1 MLLIYGSTG
10 YTGRLIV
17 AEALARGLRPTLVA
31 RNADAVRAQ
40 AEALGLEWRAAPLDD
55 AAKLDAALTGT
66 RVVIHCAGPF
76 AHTWR
81 AMSDACMRA
90 GAHYLD
96 ITGEIAVFEGLA
108 ARDVDAKAAGVM
120 LMPGTGFDVVPSDCL
135 AAHLAGRL
143 PDATHLALAFQ
154 AAGGV
159 SRGTSLTIIEG
170 LGQPGAVRRNGKIVF
185 VPQAWDTRAIDFGDG
200 RPRETMTIGWGD
212 VFTAYHSTGIPN
224 IAVYTAVPTTV
235 RLSAIAS
242 RHIGPVLRSGFV
254 QRMLRASVKRTIDG
268 PSAASRDGTA
278 SLLWGEATTASGAT
292 VTARLRAP
300 NAYTLT
306 AQTAVLIATKVLGG
320 NAPPGFQ
327 TPARAYGAEVILEI
341 PGVTRSSD

>member
-1 MLLIYGSTG
+1 
-10 YTGRLIV
+10 
-17 AEALARGLRPTLVA
+17 
-31 RNADAVRAQ
+31 VRTQ
-40 AEALGLEWRAAPLDD
+40 AEALGLEWRSAPLDD
-55 AAKLDAALTGT
+55 ATRLDAALRGAQ
-66 RVVIHCAGPF
+66 VVLHCAGPF
-76 AHTWR
+76 AQTWR
-81 AMSDACMRA
+81 AMSDACLRA

-108 ARDVDAKAAGVM
+108 ARDIEAKAAGVM

-135 AAHLAGRL
+135 AAHLAGQL
-143 PDATHLALAFQ
+143 PDATHLTLAFQ
-154 AAGGV
+154 ASGGA

-170 LGQPGAVRRNGKIVF
+170 LGQPGAVRRNGSIVS
-185 VPQAWDTRAIDFGDG
+185 VPQAWDSRAIDFGDG

-212 VFTAYHSTGIPN
+212 VSTAYHSTGIPN

-242 RHIGPVLRSGFV
+242 RYVGPVLRSALV
-254 QRMLRASVKRTIDG
+254 RRMLRASVRGTIDG
-268 PSAASRDGTA
+268 PDAATRAGTV
-278 SLLWGEATTASGAT
+278 SLLWGEATAANGAT

-306 AQTAVLIATKVLGG
+306 AQTAALIATKVLSG

-327 TPARAYGAEVILEI
+327 TPSRAYGAEVILEI

>member
-1 MLLIYGSTG
+1 M
-10 YTGRLIV
+10 
-17 AEALARGLRPTLVA
+17 A

-40 AEALGLEWRAAPLDD
+40 AEALGLEWRSAPLDD
-55 AAKLDAALTGT
+55 STKLDAALRGA
-66 RVVIHCAGPF
+66 RAVLHCAGPF
-76 AHTWR
+76 AKTWR
-81 AMSDACMRA
+81 PMSDACLRV

-108 ARDVDAKAAGVM
+108 ARDVEAKGAGVM

-135 AAHLAGRL
+135 AAHLAQRL
-143 PDATHLALAFQ
+143 PTATHLTLAFH
-154 AAGGV
+154 ADGGA
-159 SRGTSLTIIEG
+159 SRGTSLTIVEG
-170 LGQPGAVRRNGKIVF
+170 LGQPGAVRRNGKIVP

-212 VFTAYHSTGIPN
+212 VSTAYHSTGICN
-224 IAVYTAVPTTV
+224 ITVYTAVPSAM
-235 RLSAIAS
+235 RLSAVMS
-242 RHIGPVLRSGFV
+242 RYFGPVLRSGLV
-254 QRMLRASVKRTIDG
+254 QRMLRASVRGAIDG
-268 PSAASRDGTA
+268 PSDAARA
-278 SLLWGEATTASGAT
+278 STESVLWGEATAADGAT

-327 TPARAYGAEVILEI
+327 TPSRAYGAEVILEI